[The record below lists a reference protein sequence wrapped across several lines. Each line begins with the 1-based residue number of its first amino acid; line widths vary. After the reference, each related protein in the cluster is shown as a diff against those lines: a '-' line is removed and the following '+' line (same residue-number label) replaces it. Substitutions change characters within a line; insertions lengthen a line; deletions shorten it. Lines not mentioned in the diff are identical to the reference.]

1 VLRRGA
7 RLAAAVAGFGG
18 AWKLLHDPTGA
29 AAIERPDVVHLPAGG
44 FAVPERPGQP
54 VLAIVHGTAPD
65 RMLAA
70 ALDVLGGLE
79 RFIRPGDCVVLK
91 PNVAF
96 DRLPSLG
103 ATTSPEVLGAMARL
117 AVMAGAR
124 EVRVADNPINSPEG
138 CFHRSGIR
146 AAAQEAGARVILPS
160 PSEFRLLEVAGAQLI
175 ARWPMFHRPFA
186 DADRVI
192 GIAPLKDHNLAGA
205 SMTIKNWYGLLGG
218 RRNQFHQHLH
228 ELIAELALMMRP
240 TLVILDA
247 MRALISNGPTGGSL
261 TDVKRLD
268 TLVVATDQVA
278 ADAYGFEVLLGRAP
292 SRLPYLA
299 LAEAQGAG
307 KRAWRSLPY
316 RELTV

>member
-1 VLRRGA
+1 MLTRAA
-7 RLAAAVAGFGG
+7 RLAAAAAGFG
-18 AWKLLHDPTGA
+18 AAFKLLHDPTGA
-29 AAIERPDVVHLPAGG
+29 SAVDRPETVRLPAGG
-44 FAVPERPGQP
+44 FAVPGRPGLP
-54 VLAIVHGTAPD
+54 VLVIVHGTQPR
-65 RMLAA
+65 RMLEAA
-70 ALDVLGGLE
+70 FDALGGLE
-79 RFIRPGDCVVLK
+79 RFIRPGERVVLK

-103 ATTSPEVLGAMARL
+103 ATTSPEVLAAAAQL
-117 AVMAGAR
+117 AVAAGAQ
-124 EVRVADNPINSPEG
+124 EIRVADNPINSPEG
-138 CFHRSGIR
+138 CFHRSGIQ

-160 PSEFRLLEVAGAQLI
+160 PSQFRLLEVEGAQLI

-205 SMTIKNWYGLLGG
+205 SMTMKNWYGLLGG
-218 RRNQFHQHLH
+218 HRNQFHQHIH
-228 ELIAELALMMRP
+228 EIVAELALMMRP

-247 MRALISNGPTGGSL
+247 MRALVSNGPTGGSL

-278 ADAYGFEVLLGRAP
+278 ADAYGYEMLLGRDPA
-292 SRLPYLA
+292 RLPYLA
-299 LAEAQGAG
+299 LAESLGAG
-307 KRAWRSLPY
+307 KRAWRTLPY